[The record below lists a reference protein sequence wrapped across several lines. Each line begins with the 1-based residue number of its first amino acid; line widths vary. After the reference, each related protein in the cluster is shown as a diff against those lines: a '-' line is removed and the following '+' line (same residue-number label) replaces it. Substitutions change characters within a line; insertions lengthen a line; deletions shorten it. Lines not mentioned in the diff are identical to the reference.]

1 METSNKQ
8 QKKKKP
14 AISYGLLVFR
24 IVKANDGGLD
34 LEYLIVHPASNQPD
48 QIIPYYLPKGAKEGD
63 ETSEEAAL
71 RETQEETG
79 IRAKIISKLGTVRYR
94 NGRKEVDIFLAKYS
108 GGRVLEDGRCPDH
121 DWENDDARF
130 VSDVKAKELLR
141 KEFRHLITL
150 ANKIIRG

>member
-1 METSNKQ
+1 MEK
-8 QKKKKP
+8 QKKQKKT
-14 AISYGLLVFR
+14 AVSYGLLVFR
-24 IVKANDGGLD
+24 IVQAKDGGLD
-34 LEYLIVHPASNQPD
+34 LEYLIVHPSNNQPD
-48 QIIPYYLPKGAKEGD
+48 QIIPYYLPKGGKQPN
-63 ETSEEAAL
+63 ETPEEAAL
-71 RETQEETG
+71 RETEEETG
-79 IRAKIISKLGTVRYR
+79 IRAKVISKLGTVRYR
-94 NGRKEVDIFLAKYS
+94 NGRKEVDIFLAKYV